1 MKTIFC
7 SSAIL
12 ENKKSEILINSR
24 IKKNYLKSYWE
35 FPGGKVKNGENF
47 YDAIKREL
55 FEELSIDI
63 INPVHFYFTKYSYSK
78 FNLIMHIFKIEKWY
92 GDIISVDGEQL
103 KWVNRMMLKKSKL
116 LHGNTEIVQ
125 LLNKKD

>member
-7 SSAIL
+7 ACAIL

-24 IKKNYLKSYWE
+24 IKKNNLKSYWE
-35 FPGGKVKNGENF
+35 FPGGKLKNGENF

-63 INPVHFYFTKYSYSK
+63 INPVHFYFTKYSYSE

-92 GDIISVDGEQL
+92 GDIISMDGEQL
-103 KWVNRMMLKKSKL
+103 KWVNRMMLKKLKL
-116 LHGNTEIVQ
+116 LHGNAEIVQ
-125 LLNKKD
+125 LLNKKN

>member
-7 SSAIL
+7 ACAIL

-24 IKKNYLKSYWE
+24 IKKNNLKSYWE
-35 FPGGKVKNGENF
+35 FPGGKLKNGENF

-63 INPVHFYFTKYSYSK
+63 INPVHFYFTKYSYSE

-92 GDIISVDGEQL
+92 GDIISMDGEQL
-103 KWVNRMMLKKSKL
+103 KWVNRMMLKKLKL
-116 LHGNTEIVQ
+116 LDGNAEIVQ
-125 LLNKKD
+125 LLNKKN

>member
-7 SSAIL
+7 ACAIL

-24 IKKNYLKSYWE
+24 IKKNNLKSYWE
-35 FPGGKVKNGENF
+35 FPGGKLKNGENF

-55 FEELSIDI
+55 FEELSINI

-78 FNLIMHIFKIEKWY
+78 FNLIMHTFKIEKWY
-92 GDIISVDGEQL
+92 GDIISMDGEQL
-103 KWVNRMMLKKSKL
+103 MWVNRMMLKKLKL
-116 LHGNTEIVQ
+116 LHGNAEIVQ
-125 LLNKKD
+125 LLNKKN